1 MGRGTLQLKPVTLP
15 VAHQQFLRQRIDP
28 FDSASTQLPC
38 GSGRVSVVQMGVDAP
53 AAGPS
58 IRVNRVATGF
68 KFNHRPRRASLG
80 KQRTGSALSDERNDV
95 TAGKWSLQL
104 GYEILV

>member
-1 MGRGTLQLKPVTLP
+1 MCGENEALITRLQPCPYRTR
-15 VAHQQFLRQRIDP
+15 HS
-28 FDSASTQLPC
+28 FDGASTQLPC
-38 GSGRVSVVQMGVDAP
+38 GSGRVSVMQMGVDAP
-53 AAGPS
+53 AADPG
-58 IRVNRVATGF
+58 IRVHRVATGF
-68 KFNHRPRRASLG
+68 EFNHRPRRASLG